1 MWTSSLDGVGRRAD
15 CRAANDH
22 EGERMAHYF
31 ALLDSAPEG
40 GFGVIFPD
48 CPGCTS
54 AGDTLDDAVASAAE
68 ALWDWLEVRAE
79 FGDPE
84 PKSRS
89 LADLRAD
96 PEVARALASGAVV
109 AAIPATARRG
119 RTMRVQITLDEGV
132 LAAVDEAARRSGD
145 TRSGFLARA
154 SLDAIARRS

>member
-1 MWTSSLDGVGRRAD
+1 
-15 CRAANDH
+15 
-22 EGERMAHYF
+22 MAHYY

-40 GFGVIFPD
+40 GFGVVFPD

-54 AGDTLDDAVASAAE
+54 AGDTLDEAVANAVE
-68 ALWDWLEVRAE
+68 ALRDWLEVRAE
-79 FGDPE
+79 FGDPA

-89 LADLRAD
+89 LASLHAD
-96 PEVARALASGAVV
+96 PDVAHALASGAVI
-109 AAIPATARRG
+109 AAIPSTARRG

-154 SLDAIARRS
+154 SLDAIARES